1 MPYLRIATTAAL
13 TPEEQALL
21 RAAALDAM
29 ALLGK
34 PRRAVLVHLDCG
46 QTLTLGDAAGNCAFC
61 DVRVAGSVE
70 AGACDRFAQQLS
82 EAVAR
87 IARTAPGGV
96 YLSIAPLTQCYTDG
110 CARPAHPPAP

>member
-13 TPEEQALL
+13 TKDEQALL
-21 RAAALDAM
+21 RTAALDAM

-34 PRRAVLVHLDCG
+34 PRHAVMVQLDCG
-46 QTLTLGDAAGNCAFC
+46 QTLTLGDSAGNCAFC
-61 DVRVAGSVE
+61 DVRVAGAAE
-70 AGACDRFAQQLS
+70 AAACDRFAQVLS

-87 IARTAPGGV
+87 IAHTAPGGV

-110 CARPAHPPAP
+110 CARPARPPAP